1 MDEINGYRCSCP
13 PGRSGLRCQEGRWG
27 MPLARPRSGWGVRG
41 SLLSMCPTSPAHS
54 DRVREV
60 LLVAG
65 RALPSRELVGGGLQQ
80 LPLPGRPPRLQQGVG
95 SVHLPCALPLPCG
108 SAASAPQACSP
119 HHSPPTLLL
128 TRGGCGGRETG
139 EPGPGRRGPPC
150 CAGLLHRGALAVGG
164 ALFTAPW
171 GPGGRGRS
179 AHGLMTNGVLLPT
192 WCRPGLPVGPVRV
205 PPGVVRPEALP
216 AGWPAGCPERPVPA
230 GAAVPGEGPGPVSAA
245 TLRGLGGM

>member
-54 DRVREV
+54 DRVWEV

-65 RALPSRELVGGGLQQ
+65 HALPSRELVGGGLQQ

-95 SVHLPCALPLPCG
+95 SVHPPCALPLPCG

-119 HHSPPTLLL
+119 HHSPPPCCSPVEDV
-128 TRGGCGGRETG
+128 GGGRQANLAPEDVGRPAVLGSFTV
-139 EPGPGRRGPPC
+139 GPWR
-150 CAGLLHRGALAVGG
+150 
-164 ALFTAPW
+164 W
-171 GPGGRGRS
+171 GRS
-179 AHGLMTNGVLLPT
+179 AHGLMTNGVFLPT

-216 AGWPAGCPERPVPA
+216 AGWPAGCPEHPVPA

>member
-1 MDEINGYRCSCP
+1 VDEINGYRCSCP

-54 DRVREV
+54 DRVWEV

-65 RALPSRELVGGGLQQ
+65 HALPSRELVGGGLQQ

-95 SVHLPCALPLPCG
+95 SVHPPCALPLPCG

-150 CAGLLHRGALAVGG
+150 CAGLLHRGALAVG
-164 ALFTAPW
+164 ALCSRTHDQRCVSSHMVPSGSACGSRPCAP
-171 GPGGRGRS
+171 R
-179 AHGLMTNGVLLPT
+179 
-192 WCRPGLPVGPVRV
+192 C
-205 PPGVVRPEALP
+205 
-216 AGWPAGCPERPVPA
+216 
-230 GAAVPGEGPGPVSAA
+230 GAARSPACWLAGRMP
-245 TLRGLGGM
+245 